1 MSERQR
7 AREVH
12 AFALCDVV
20 GLCGLLCD
28 GFVSVRR
35 TLQCCAA
42 CVTHGAE
49 SERRTVAVIAPDP
62 GKSSKNATVADRI
75 TIVRIGFARAA
86 RLPLA
91 TAARRRSQ
99 HEGRG

>member
-28 GFVSVRR
+28 GVCDAWRR
-35 TLQCCAA
+35 
-42 CVTHGAE
+42 
-49 SERRTVAVIAPDP
+49 ERRTAAVIAPDP
-62 GKSSKNATVADRI
+62 GKSSKNATVADHHRPNRFR
-75 TIVRIGFARAA
+75 TRG
-86 RLPLA
+86 
-91 TAARRRSQ
+91 TAAAGHSGQAAKPTRRPRMVGPTS
-99 HEGRG
+99 